1 MKTTGL
7 ASVMRR
13 MLAVAI
19 IGGAAALVPGTASL
33 AAAAHAVDI
42 SIVAGKDAGSGGFD
56 FNGYKNGG
64 MTITVPVGWQVTVH
78 FTNANDLP
86 HSVAVLAV
94 GADKSPLPSGAP
106 VFSGATTQ
114 ELTNGLPTGAKQ
126 TFTFEASKPG
136 TYELVC
142 GVSGHAI
149 AGMWDKLIVSP
160 DAQAP
165 SVTPRGA
172 ATLTVGSN

>member
-7 ASVMRR
+7 ARVMRR
-13 MLAVAI
+13 MLAVAV

-64 MTITVPVGWQVTVH
+64 MTITVPAGWQVTVH

-86 HSVAVLAV
+86 HSVAVLAA
-94 GADKSPLPSGAP
+94 GAEKSPAPSDKP
-106 VFSGATTQ
+106 VFAGATTKAPAD
-114 ELTNGLPTGAKQ
+114 GLPKGAKQ
-126 TFTFEASKPG
+126 SFTFEASKPG
-136 TYELVC
+136 TYEFVC
-142 GVSGHAI
+142 VVSGHAI
-149 AGMWDKLIVSP
+149 AGMWDKLVVSP

-165 SVTPRGA
+165 SVTPAGA
-172 ATLTVGSN
+172 AILTVGSN